1 MKEKIERWLNKYI
14 ETNKTMVKLS
24 DGPEGIQTCTGYD
37 PEEVHIY
44 KGIEKIAFYLQATI
58 TYDPNWDIRKGRM
71 SIRYNG
77 IEIFQLWDKTHP
89 FN

>member
-14 ETNKTMVKLS
+14 EANRIMVKLS
-24 DGPEGIQTCTGYD
+24 NGPEGIQTCTGYNSK
-37 PEEVHIY
+37 EIHIY

-58 TYDPNWDIRKGRM
+58 TYDPNWLPERGKM
-71 SIRYNG
+71 SIRYNE

-89 FN
+89 FD